1 MAAGESGSGEG
12 KNEGA
17 EKGGVKT
24 SPEHPKSMLIAATGG
39 DPGGKFVLKNGKL
52 LLGVAVHGEPHPQ
65 SPFGGGRFEL
75 CDWKD
80 VAEGIWKGKTDVVF
94 LDGRVTPAFGGPF
107 VVDEPKT

>member
-1 MAAGESGSGEG
+1 MTAGESGSGKG

-75 CDWKD
+75 GDWED
-80 VAEGIWKGKTDVVF
+80 VAVWIWKGKTDVVF
-94 LDGRVTPAFGGPF
+94 LDGRVAPAFGGPF
-107 VVDEPKT
+107 VVDKPKT